1 MATTLIRI
9 DEAAHQAG
17 LAAPLPAV
25 TKSERFSLL
34 VKRGVRQ
41 EEDCR
46 AAYMRGVID
55 LLDAIRHASD
65 GDPAYAMMEQVE
77 AEAERLQRDY
87 R

>member
-1 MATTLIRI
+1 MRI
-9 DEAAHQAG
+9 TDQAHEAAM
-17 LAAPLPAV
+17 AAPLGAM
-25 TKSERFSLL
+25 TLIERFSLL
-34 VKRGVRQ
+34 IKRGAQQ

-55 LLDAIRHASD
+55 LLDAVRHASD

-77 AEAERLQRDY
+77 VEAERLQREY

>member
-1 MATTLIRI
+1 MRI
-9 DEAAHQAG
+9 TGEAHEAAM
-17 LAAPLPAV
+17 AAPLGAM
-25 TKSERFSLL
+25 TLIERFSLL

-55 LLDAIRHASD
+55 LVDRLK
-65 GDPAYAMMEQVE
+65 
-77 AEAERLQRDY
+77 AEGVSAELIECVSNKLIAEY